1 MTRMCR
7 LMKILPVYA
16 TLILMKKGTVNIK
29 SIDEPSQ
36 TFSPLKTEINK
47 SICQRRKI
55 FLTKK
60 KKGKLFLHFPT
71 FLFIS

>member
-60 KKGKLFLHFPT
+60 KKRESCFCIFLPFC
-71 FLFIS
+71 S